1 MTDKSNNG
9 TVNRGNCRARLM
21 ESAKEVYSC
30 ECGKKYLTFSALYLH
45 AKIKHNVRLST
56 KKSGNNH
63 QVDQEDCKIVKVYFL
78 K

>member
-1 MTDKSNNG
+1 
-9 TVNRGNCRARLM
+9 M

-56 KKSGNNH
+56 KKSVKSH
-63 QVDQEDCKIVKVYFL
+63 QIDLEDCKIVKVYFL

>member
-1 MTDKSNNG
+1 MTDKTNNG
-9 TVNRGNCRARLM
+9 KASRGNCRARLM

-63 QVDQEDCKIVKVYFL
+63 ETGQDGSKMVKVYFL